1 MDVANVAVEAGEISL
16 SAVLVRK
23 TRAKPGAGT
32 GTEQVLAD
40 VSHGTVVTFSVP
52 ESRPSASKSLPN
64 VCFAAMRLKTREKM
78 KRERTWPA
86 QVKFACDETDSAK
99 RYL

>member
-1 MDVANVAVEAGEISL
+1 VLTVRVCVLVAYVTVEAGETAL
-16 SAVLVRK
+16 SAPLVRK

-40 VSHGTVVTFSVP
+40 VSHDIVVTFSVP

-64 VCFAAMRLKTREKM
+64 VCA
-78 KRERTWPA
+78 
-86 QVKFACDETDSAK
+86 
-99 RYL
+99 